1 MTAVNVSIS
10 GGDAILQRLRDLAR
24 SNGLVKAGIV
34 EGSRNAAEVLK
45 YAPIQEFGGQIE
57 VTPKMRGFLAAN
69 YGIHLKASKTHI
81 TIPARSFLRTTFQE
95 HWQEWRDIIAQAL
108 AAGYPPDVALEYAG
122 IRMQDDIIAKIQSS
136 MPPPNSEATNL
147 IKRQEAP
154 EMVGRTLQHTGQL
167 VHSIW
172 YEVSGND
179 ESA

>member
-10 GGDAILQRLRDLAR
+10 GGDALLQRLRDLAR
-24 SNGLVKAGIV
+24 SNGLVKAGIL
-34 EGSRNAAEVLK
+34 EGSRNAAEVLE

-69 YGIHLKASKTHI
+69 YGIYLKASKTHI
-81 TIPARSFLRTTFQE
+81 TIPARSFLRTTFLE

-147 IKRQEAP
+147 IKRQTAP

-172 YEVSGND
+172 YEVGDD